1 MWGGGGS
8 PRAPPARR
16 AGGRQDGMFRVPRER
31 QGGAS
36 WPQVRL
42 VPSEPPRV
50 SACPGGAPGGAR
62 GSHGELS
69 FPARPRTALEPRA
82 GRSIAGR
89 AAPTAPPADTGRR
102 PLRPL
107 TQELRPSV
115 RPWPCHV
122 QPHGSADPHVPRG
135 VRRGRG
141 SGVET
146 LALSGRPRPPSW
158 FPRCPRLRG
167 HPSLPGHPCPGRGVA
182 AAVPP
187 SPRAPPRRSAVHT
200 HALQPR
206 ASRPRQPP
214 LGVGDPSPPR
224 PPHWDGVLAGCRG
237 GGLAGRTP
245 GDCLNGVTRS
255 LPGPSS
261 FCVAYLCLKHIKM
274 T

>member
-1 MWGGGGS
+1 
-8 PRAPPARR
+8 
-16 AGGRQDGMFRVPRER
+16 MFRVPRER

-50 SACPGGAPGGAR
+50 SARPGGAPGGAR

-89 AAPTAPPADTGRR
+89 AAPTAPPADTGRAAA
-102 PLRPL
+102 PPPDPG
-107 TQELRPSV
+107 TASVRPSV
-115 RPWPCHV
+115 ALPCAATRQCRPPRPEGRAARSRFRRRDVGPERPSPAPELVPALPAPPWAPITPRTPLSRTRGGGRCA
-122 QPHGSADPHVPRG
+122 PFASPPRG
-135 VRRGRG
+135 
-141 SGVET
+141 
-146 LALSGRPRPPSW
+146 
-158 FPRCPRLRG
+158 
-167 HPSLPGHPCPGRGVA
+167 
-182 AAVPP
+182 
-187 SPRAPPRRSAVHT
+187 SAVHT

>member
-1 MWGGGGS
+1 
-8 PRAPPARR
+8 
-16 AGGRQDGMFRVPRER
+16 MFRVPRER

-42 VPSEPPRV
+42 
-50 SACPGGAPGGAR
+50 
-62 GSHGELS
+62 
-69 FPARPRTALEPRA
+69 FPANLPGSLPVLRALQEARAEVTVSSPSLRGRARPSS

-89 AAPTAPPADTGRR
+89 AAPTAPPADTGRAAA
-102 PLRPL
+102 PPPDPG
-107 TQELRPSV
+107 TASV

-187 SPRAPPRRSAVHT
+187 SPRAPTRKCRPHTRAAASGLATSPTSARRRGPLAAPAPTLGRGSG
-200 HALQPR
+200 R
-206 ASRPRQPP
+206 ASGQ
-214 LGVGDPSPPR
+214 GAGG
-224 PPHWDGVLAGCRG
+224 PHAR
-237 GGLAGRTP
+237 
-245 GDCLNGVTRS
+245 
-255 LPGPSS
+255 
-261 FCVAYLCLKHIKM
+261 
-274 T
+274 

>member
-50 SACPGGAPGGAR
+50 SARPGGAPGGAR

-69 FPARPRTALEPRA
+69 FPARPRTALERGAP
-82 GRSIAGR
+82 SR
-89 AAPTAPPADTGRR
+89 AAPRRRGPLQTQAGR
-102 PLRPL
+102 PLHPDPG
-107 TQELRPSV
+107 TASV
-115 RPWPCHV
+115 RPWPCHA

-182 AAVPP
+182 ATVPP
-187 SPRAPPRRSAVHT
+187 SPRPPPRRSAVHT

-274 T
+274 N

>member
-1 MWGGGGS
+1 
-8 PRAPPARR
+8 
-16 AGGRQDGMFRVPRER
+16 MFRVPRER

-50 SACPGGAPGGAR
+50 SARPGGAPGGAR

-89 AAPTAPPADTGRR
+89 AAPTGPPADTGRAAA
-102 PLRPL
+102 PPPDPG
-107 TQELRPSV
+107 TASV
-115 RPWPCHV
+115 RPWPGHV

-135 VRRGRG
+135 VRRGHG
-141 SGVET
+141 SGVGT

-167 HPSLPGHPCPGRGVA
+167 HPSLPGHPCPRRGVA

-187 SPRAPPRRSAVHT
+187 SPRPPTQKCRPHT
-200 HALQPR
+200 R
-206 ASRPRQPP
+206 AAAS
-214 LGVGDPSPPR
+214 
-224 PPHWDGVLAGCRG
+224 
-237 GGLAGRTP
+237 GLATSPTSARRRGPLAAPAPTLGR
-245 GDCLNGVTRS
+245 GSGRVSGRGAG
-255 LPGPSS
+255 GPH
-261 FCVAYLCLKHIKM
+261 AR
-274 T
+274 

>member
-1 MWGGGGS
+1 
-8 PRAPPARR
+8 
-16 AGGRQDGMFRVPRER
+16 MFRVPRER

-50 SACPGGAPGGAR
+50 SARPGGAPGGAR

-82 GRSIAGR
+82 GRSIVGL
-89 AAPTAPPADTGRR
+89 AAPTGPPADTGRR

-115 RPWPCHV
+115 RPWPCHA

-141 SGVET
+141 SDVET

-187 SPRAPPRRSAVHT
+187 SPRPSTQKCRPHT
-200 HALQPR
+200 R
-206 ASRPRQPP
+206 AAAS
-214 LGVGDPSPPR
+214 
-224 PPHWDGVLAGCRG
+224 
-237 GGLAGRTP
+237 GLATSPTSARHWGALSGPLAAPAPTLGR
-245 GDCLNGVTRS
+245 GSGRVSGRGAG
-255 LPGPSS
+255 GPH
-261 FCVAYLCLKHIKM
+261 AR
-274 T
+274 

>member
-1 MWGGGGS
+1 
-8 PRAPPARR
+8 
-16 AGGRQDGMFRVPRER
+16 MFRVPRER

-50 SACPGGAPGGAR
+50 SARPEGAPGGAR

-69 FPARPRTALEPRA
+69 FPARPRTALERGAP
-82 GRSIAGR
+82 SR
-89 AAPTAPPADTGRR
+89 AAPRRRRPLQTQAGR
-102 PLRPL
+102 PLRPDPG
-107 TQELRPSV
+107 TASVRPSV
-115 RPWPCHV
+115 RPWPRHV

-167 HPSLPGHPCPGRGVA
+167 HPSLPGHPCPRRGVA

-187 SPRAPPRRSAVHT
+187 SPCPPTQKCRPHTRAA
-200 HALQPR
+200 
-206 ASRPRQPP
+206 AS
-214 LGVGDPSPPR
+214 
-224 PPHWDGVLAGCRG
+224 
-237 GGLAGRTP
+237 GLATSPTSARRRGPLAAPAPTLGR
-245 GDCLNGVTRS
+245 GSGRVSGRGAG
-255 LPGPSS
+255 GPH
-261 FCVAYLCLKHIKM
+261 AR
-274 T
+274 